1 MRLWQSLL
9 NRNYYKLANVH
20 ILSQTLVSHHRN
32 NIATAA
38 AAAAAVTAV
47 TAMIL
52 SDATIGITEIE
63 IKSKAALK
71 TAYDYSSV
79 AATWVVTYFCVV
91 TWELYL

>member
-1 MRLWQSLL
+1 M

-38 AAAAAVTAV
+38 AAAAVTAV

-52 SDATIGITEIE
+52 SDATMGITIIE
-63 IKSKAALK
+63 MKTKAALK
-71 TAYDYSSV
+71 AAYEHLSA
-79 AATWVVTYFCVV
+79 AATWIVIYFCVV
-91 TWELYL
+91 T